1 MTMQIGPTK
10 TGKVTLSAGA
20 VVPQEKDS
28 IPNNVL
34 ARVLDPNVV
43 IRTCDL
49 LARVFFKAFVGVVG
63 KDNEGS
69 GSLDVYTCQQL
80 PKPNGT

>member
-1 MTMQIGPTK
+1 MAMQIGPTK
-10 TGKVTLSAGA
+10 TGKVTLSARA
-20 VVPQEKDS
+20 IVPQEKDS

-34 ARVLDPNVV
+34 ACVLDPDVV

-49 LARVFFKAFVGVVG
+49 LARVLFKAFIGVVG

-69 GSLDVYTCQQL
+69 GGSAMRAILVLIKC
-80 PKPNGT
+80 P